1 MKMHAA
7 TKRRVSRYGPILLMT
22 AIVAF
27 TVGRGIMAHTVEQE
41 PRALVGVA
49 ACAVSVAASVVACV
63 PAHPL
68 CPVGGAVAACN
79 CIPIMIDEFEGMT
92 CP

>member
-1 MKMHAA
+1 
-7 TKRRVSRYGPILLMT
+7 MT